1 MKRFVT
7 IAIVA
12 TAALAHGGDREEAES
27 ARMRM
32 DEAREKMAEAR
43 AIMDEAARE
52 VAAAMAANM
61 GQHGPDRAFLGIA
74 AAGQD
79 EGGIRIGGVSPGGGA
94 AKAGVKAE
102 DVIVAIDEES
112 LLGDDRP
119 LEALRGVLEDVDPG
133 EIVQLT
139 VLRDGVELRF
149 DVTTTQDV
157 VAGSPHRY
165 RFSVPVGRSVFRWSD
180 DGDVDFDFEFPKNG
194 WAAPG
199 HWQRRDGLLEA
210 LDASAPGGARHRLE
224 LQLADIGEDLGEY
237 FGVDAGVLVLD
248 TPAKS
253 ELKPGDILRRIDGA
267 AVSSAED
274 AYRLLGRLEQDAQA
288 EVRRK
293 NRKTTVNVAASAGIR
308 VEAGEVL
315 FINDDD
321 EEEHEEE
328 DKL

>member
-1 MKRFVT
+1 MKRLIT
-7 IAIVA
+7 IALVA
-12 TAALAHGGDREEAES
+12 TTALAHGDDREEAEN

-43 AIMDEAARE
+43 ASMAEAARE
-52 VAAAMAANM
+52 VAAAMAANI

-79 EGGIRIGGVSPGGGA
+79 EGGIRVGGVSPGGGA
-94 AKAGVKAE
+94 AKAGIQVE

-119 LEALRGVLEDVDPG
+119 LEVLRSVLEDVDPG
-133 EIVQLT
+133 ETVQLI

-157 VAGSPHRY
+157 VAGSPHRL
-165 RFSVPVGRSVFRWSD
+165 RFSVPVGRTVTRWSD
-180 DGDVDFDFEFPKNG
+180 DGDVDFDFDFPNFTKFS
-194 WAAPG
+194 AVPAP
-199 HWQRRDGLLEA
+199 WQRRD
-210 LDASAPGGARHRLE
+210 D

-274 AYRLLGRLEQDAQA
+274 AYRLLRRLQQDAQA

-293 NRKTTVNVAASAGIR
+293 NRKATVNVAASRAIR
-308 VEAGEVL
+308 VEADEVI
-315 FINDDD
+315 FIDDD
-321 EEEHEEE
+321 EEEEE